1 MPRLRVGLFILFLV
15 LALLGAIKTEAGAE
29 EISLAFESQGEASEL
44 SLGFAQEAFI
54 LDYRLSLSRPQSG
67 FKGIGLG
74 LLLPLG
80 PIRRLGLELQP
91 YLMAQPGRGLTAG
104 LFGERLELSGL
115 ALLSVLTDLAFSTSG
130 AMFFIK
136 GEYAVGNIGLRG
148 HLQLDWGEL
157 AVQPW
162 TGRTREPY
170 FPEWA
175 LTTASSRRPGYF
187 PNSSLYMEIRRRF
200 SETLTLSEGFTTPLG
215 SSRIAPGL
223 LLNAELGSF
232 ALRLL
237 RQFPQATEAG
247 YTLISVGFRQGV
259 LYTPEQKRA
268 AIAQGDLNF
277 RFYPDHLEVD
287 LLSSYSTAEFAL
299 QSESHLTPKGFS
311 YSLGFSFSF

>member
-1 MPRLRVGLFILFLV
+1 MGVQ
-15 LALLGAIKTEAGAE
+15 AEAE
-29 EISLAFESQGEASEL
+29 EVSLSLENHGEASEL
-44 SLGFAQEAFI
+44 LLGLSQDAFT
-54 LDYRLSLSRPQSG
+54 LDYRLSLSQPG

-74 LLLPLG
+74 FLLPLE
-80 PIRRLGLELQP
+80 PIRKFGLELRP
-91 YLMAQPGRGLTAG
+91 YLMVHPGRGLTAG

-130 AMFFIK
+130 AMFFLK

-162 TGRTREPY
+162 AGRTREPY
-170 FPEWA
+170 FPEWS
-175 LTTASSRRPGYF
+175 LTTTSSRKPGYF

-200 SETLTLSEGFTTPLG
+200 SKTLTLSEGFTTPLG
-215 SSRIAPGL
+215 DSRLAPGL

-237 RQFPQATEAG
+237 RQFPQGAEGG

-268 AIAQGDLNF
+268 AIAQGDLNL
-277 RFYPDHLEVD
+277 RFFPDHLEVD
-287 LLSSYSTAEFAL
+287 LLSSYSTAEFGL
-299 QSESHLTPKGFS
+299 QSESHLTPEGFS
-311 YSLGFSFSF
+311 YSFGLRFSF